1 MTSPGPD
8 RFAAAFTLVTTL
20 IEIRYGLP
28 VDVVDVPAP
37 FTGDLDGAHIA
48 VDEELT
54 SEDALFIVA
63 HLFGHTVQW
72 NTNPDEREVGQLAVA
87 QPSEDTL
94 RRLVGYERNAAAY
107 ALQLFHEAGVHD
119 LDAWFS
125 DYSAC
130 DIAYLLHFY
139 RTGEKAAFRGF
150 WREGAPL
157 IMPAAIPDFQPV
169 RWVSRNG
176 VVV

>member
-1 MTSPGPD
+1 MVPSPE
-8 RFAAAFTLVTTL
+8 RFAAAFTLVSTL
-20 IEIRYGLP
+20 IETRYGLP

-48 VDEELT
+48 VDEELS

-72 NTNPDEREVGQLAVA
+72 NTNPEEREVGQLAVA
-87 QPSEDTL
+87 NPTEEML
-94 RRLVGYERNAAAY
+94 GRLADYERNAAAY
-107 ALQLFHEAGVHD
+107 ALQLFHEAGVLD

-139 RTGEKAAFRGF
+139 RTGEKQEFRGF
-150 WREGAPL
+150 WCENTPPIAPS
-157 IMPAAIPDFQPV
+157 PIPEFRPEK
-169 RWVSRNG
+169 WVSRNG
-176 VVV
+176 VVI